1 MRRKSEQIKELI
13 MQAIVSYIEKHQYA
27 PTVREIGSMTG
38 IKSTS
43 TVHHHLSVLLE
54 EGKLETD
61 AGLGTPRAL
70 RVPGYKFIK
79 ECATDEERYK
89 L

>member
-1 MRRKSEQIKELI
+1 MIRKVEQTKELI
-13 MQAIVSYIEKHQYA
+13 MQAIISYIEKHQYA

-43 TVHHHLSVLLE
+43 TVHHHLLVLLD

-61 AGLGTPRAL
+61 AKLGASRAL

-79 ECATDEERYK
+79 ECATDEERYS

>member
-1 MRRKSEQIKELI
+1 MKRKGEQTKERI
-13 MQAIVSYIEKHQYA
+13 MQAIVSYIAEHQYA

-43 TVHHHLSVLLE
+43 TVHHYLSVLLD

-61 AGLGTPRAL
+61 AEWGTPRAL

-79 ECATDEERYK
+79 ECATDEE
-89 L
+89 

>member
-1 MRRKSEQIKELI
+1 MRRKGEQTTERI
-13 MQAIVSYIEKHQYA
+13 MQAIVSYIAEHQYA

-38 IKSTS
+38 INSTS
-43 TVHHHLSVLLE
+43 SVHHYIGALLA

-61 AGLGTPRAL
+61 AGLGSSRAL

-79 ECATDEERYK
+79 ECSKDENKGR
-89 L
+89 

>member
-1 MRRKSEQIKELI
+1 MIRKVEQTKELI
-13 MQAIVSYIEKHQYA
+13 MQAIISYIEEHQYA

-43 TVHHHLSVLLE
+43 TVHHYLSVLLD

-61 AGLGTPRAL
+61 AEWGASRAL
-70 RVPGYKFIK
+70 RVPGYKYIK
-79 ECATDEERYK
+79 ECAEDENKGR
-89 L
+89 